1 MRVLCVEH
9 NSASLRVLRSKLED
23 AGYDVIP
30 ALNGQQAVSL
40 FQVQP
45 VDGVLLEYELPDKT
59 GASVRE
65 EMKRIKPEIP
75 VLLFSGV
82 GPQTPM
88 LLRFFDAYLRREG
101 SRESGLDYLQPGA

>member
-9 NSASLRVLRSKLED
+9 HPASLNALQCRLEN
-23 AGYDVIP
+23 AGYQVIP
-30 ALNGQQAVSL
+30 ASNGREAVSS
-40 FQVQP
+40 FAAQT
-45 VDGVLLEYELPDKT
+45 VDGVLLEYDLPDKT
-59 GASVRE
+59 GTEVRE

-88 LLRFFDAYLRREG
+88 LLRFFDAYLRHEG
-101 SRESGLDYLQPGA
+101 SRESDLDYLKPGA